1 MNIELTDRQVALIVQ
16 SLRVNEKRS
25 KEGFVSWLA
34 KNIDIVGTDEYVDK
48 CKKASA
54 VYNELAD
61 IRKMLGD
68 DEVVN
73 AAKVYHNH
81 H

>member
-1 MNIELTDRQVALIVQ
+1 MNIELTDRQVKLVIE
-16 SLRVNEKRS
+16 SLRMNEKRS
-25 KEGFVSWLA
+25 KEGFVNWLA
-34 KNIDIVGTDEYVDK
+34 KNIDIAGTDEYVEK

-68 DEVVN
+68 VEVVN